1 MCVTALSAVQVNWH
15 KWGSVHVCW
24 GPRETYSQAWL
35 MCPLSAWPCS
45 PLAPPGLSN
54 MCCSEKLPYGLWDLY
69 ALVLVM
75 CAAPLIKCTF
85 PHSLSVPQILL
96 LPLRASFKIR
106 DDILTAC
113 PIGISSL
120 LSERYFQL
128 QTRCTVCKVDQCYSR
143 SLLIPCRIMNINLV
157 CREKMQLFKFNRWQ
171 HWFSEERTMSA
182 VRIVNLASA

>member
-1 MCVTALSAVQVNWH
+1 VSFVLTWSSSRDKFCVNMKTGRGQWRCSLNQIKGTSASSWDQIWMCVTTLSAVQVNWH
-15 KWGSVHVCW
+15 KWGSVRVCW

-54 MCCSEKLPYGLWDLY
+54 TCCSEKLPYGLWDLY
-69 ALVLVM
+69 GLVLVM

-113 PIGISSL
+113 PIGISGL

-128 QTRCTVCKVDQCYSR
+128 
-143 SLLIPCRIMNINLV
+143 
-157 CREKMQLFKFNRWQ
+157 
-171 HWFSEERTMSA
+171 
-182 VRIVNLASA
+182 